1 MQIRSKRNNLSKM
14 GLLILGSSLLLIGC
28 GKDNKVVYD
37 VDSITVK
44 EEDNG
49 VIYVPENSESVLT
62 DRSEG
67 VKSILK
73 EEVVEPLKLTVGT
86 VTYDSYEDYNKAYEE
101 FYDTLYPT
109 DGSFFEIENNGDGT
123 CTITDYLGD
132 DDYVIIPTEIEGLT
146 VTKLGT
152 ISFATSYLTN
162 VVIAPTIQV
171 IEENAFS
178 NNELTS
184 ISIPSSVT
192 KIEDSAFTKNRLQ
205 SVTLPNTITSIEE
218 YSFYDNKLAT
228 FQIPESVTTIEDGAL
243 GTNKLTTI
251 HFPSSLTSIGVHA
264 FQTNNLEAIYLPD
277 SIESVGYEAFRTNFI
292 KTVYAPS
299 HIENEFMVNFVFDL
313 QTPTVTFY

>member
-14 GLLILGSSLLLIGC
+14 GLLILGSSLLLMGC

-37 VDSITVK
+37 VDSITVD
-44 EEDNG
+44 EEDTG

-62 DRSEG
+62 DRDPN
-67 VKSILK
+67 VKGILK

-86 VTYDSYEDYNKAYEE
+86 VTYDSYEDYNKAYDE
-101 FYDTLYPT
+101 FY
-109 DGSFFEIENNGDGT
+109 
-123 CTITDYLGD
+123 
-132 DDYVIIPTEIEGLT
+132 
-146 VTKLGT
+146 
-152 ISFATSYLTN
+152 A
-162 VVIAPTIQV
+162 
-171 IEENAFS
+171 
-178 NNELTS
+178 
-184 ISIPSSVT
+184 
-192 KIEDSAFTKNRLQ
+192 
-205 SVTLPNTITSIEE
+205 
-218 YSFYDNKLAT
+218 NKLAT